1 VSSTSPRQWLGFVAL
16 AIGLAAGTIVVLA
29 FVLVRSSCAC

>member
-1 VSSTSPRQWLGFVAL
+1 VNSTSPRQWLGFAAL
-16 AIGLAAGTIVVLA
+16 AIGLAAATVVVLA